1 MGVATATAISLGLA
15 ATSTGVSIY
24 QGIQGAKAEADA
36 KAAAAAAARDAER
49 ISEIDKYLSLNVP
62 TLGLELAQQNMQK
75 WQQSQIQALKESGA
89 AGVLGG
95 LTNVN
100 LQAQEQNQ
108 QLAAQADQMQYQRDQ
123 MQAQNAQQIEANR
136 VARQSGLTNARLSG
150 AQTAAAEGRNTKNQ
164 AIQNTLQGLSS
175 AAQLYAYQDIYG
187 DKTPKADNYTPGNYA
202 PANTAAVQNAATA
215 AFKPQ
220 VTAMAP
226 SNVQINNPTLNQA
239 QNNLGQANYMA
250 GLRSSQGQY
259 EASQLAGLRAGQGQF
274 NSQYQWNPYN
284 NQWIQNAPY

>member
-1 MGVATATAISLGLA
+1 MGVATAISLGLA
-15 ATSTGVSIY
+15 AASTGVSIY
-24 QGIQGAKAEADA
+24 QGIQGAKAEANA
-36 KAAAAAAARDAER
+36 NAAAAEAARDAER

-108 QLAAQADQMQYQRDQ
+108 QLAAEANQMQAQRDQ

-136 VARQSGLTNARLSG
+136 VARQSGLTNARLAG
-150 AQTAAAEGRNTKNQ
+150 AQNAAVEGRNTKNQ
-164 AIQNTLQGLSS
+164 AVLNTLQGLSS

-187 DKTPKADNYTPGNYA
+187 NKNPPPDKDVKVETPSVDSIQKKAQD
-202 PANTAAVQNAATA
+202 

-220 VTAMAP
+220 MAAMKP
-226 SNVQINNPTLNQA
+226 NVQPINVQGQLNA
-239 QNNLGQANYMA
+239 NNLA
-250 GLRSSQGQY
+250 GLRAAQGQY
-259 EASQLAGLRAGQGQF
+259 ETMKADQLAGLRRVEGMF
-274 NSQYQWNPYN
+274 NSQNTFDPYN

>member
-136 VARQSGLTNARLSG
+136 VARQAGLTNARLAG

-187 DKTPKADNYTPGNYA
+187 NKNPPLDKNVKVETPSVDSIQKNA
-202 PANTAAVQNAATA
+202 QN

-220 VTAMAP
+220 MAAMKP
-226 SNVQINNPTLNQA
+226 NVQPINVQGQLNA
-239 QNNLGQANYMA
+239 NNLA
-250 GLRSSQGQY
+250 GLRAAQGQY
-259 EASQLAGLRAGQGQF
+259 ETMKADQLAGLRRVEGMF
-274 NSQYQWNPYN
+274 NSQNTFDPYN